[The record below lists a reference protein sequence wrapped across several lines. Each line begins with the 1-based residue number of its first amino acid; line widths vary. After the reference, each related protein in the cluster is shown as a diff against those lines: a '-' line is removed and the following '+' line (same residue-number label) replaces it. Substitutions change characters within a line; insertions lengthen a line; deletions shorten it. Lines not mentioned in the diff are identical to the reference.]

1 MPPTFLYHA
10 EAVGASGR
18 ITLPIEDAMPMQ
30 ASLGSPVG
38 EGYGSVRV
46 ESFKHLDYLSL
57 GPIES
62 KVVGSH
68 SARDAAHGTL
78 STVSIE
84 KLNILDV
91 VTCDR
96 LITRLTSKHPE
107 DGSSQASF
115 ILYGT
120 RFENLRIAGY
130 QIDLNLAIGLFSQLG
145 TFEKL
150 NTAYQTDP
158 AIRAELSQ
166 LAMYPVKGER
176 LPVSNGIFGCTLAH
190 IPDELPGGL
199 TRNGQGIYVPHFGTV
214 YPAQFYITEGS
225 RRLRMLH
232 VELGCSVEGCYGF
245 GDTGANGSQYPG
257 GTN

>member
-1 MPPTFLYHA
+1 MPQTFLYHA

-18 ITLPIEDAMPMQ
+18 ITLPVDDAMPMQ
-30 ASLGSPVG
+30 ASLGSPIG
-38 EGYGSVRV
+38 EGFGSVRV
-46 ESFKHLDYLSL
+46 ENFKHLDYLSL
-57 GPIES
+57 GSIES

-68 SARDAAHGTL
+68 STRDAAHGTL
-78 STVSIE
+78 STVTIE

-96 LITRLTSKHPE
+96 LVTRLTSKHPE

-115 ILYGT
+115 ILHGT

-130 QIDLNLAIGLFSQLG
+130 EIDLNLATGLFSKLS
-145 TFEKL
+145 TWEKL

-158 AIRAELSQ
+158 AIHKELSD
-166 LAMYPVKGER
+166 LAMYPVEGSK
-176 LPVSNGIFGCTLAH
+176 LPVSNGIFGCTLAY
-190 IPDELPGGL
+190 IPEELPGGL

-214 YPAQFYITEGS
+214 YPAQFYITAAS

-245 GDTGANGSQYPG
+245 GDTGANGQGYPG